1 MRTYTAI
8 EYEKEDYQ
16 NFKDNL
22 TDEKAIDIL
31 ERISRGWLP
40 NYNFSGE
47 ESDFENY
54 CLHQA
59 IYRAQDALRERTNK

>member
-1 MRTYTAI
+1 MRTYTVI

-31 ERISRGWLP
+31 EGISRGWLP

>member
-1 MRTYTAI
+1 MRTYTVI

-31 ERISRGWLP
+31 ER
-40 NYNFSGE
+40 NFKRMV
-47 ESDFENY
+47 
-54 CLHQA
+54 A
-59 IYRAQDALRERTNK
+59 

>member
-1 MRTYTAI
+1 MRTYTVI

-47 ESDFENY
+47 ESDF
-54 CLHQA
+54 
-59 IYRAQDALRERTNK
+59 RELLFTSGYISCSRCVERRTNK

>member
-1 MRTYTAI
+1 MRTYTVI

-31 ERISRGWLP
+31 ERFQEDG
-40 NYNFSGE
+40 
-47 ESDFENY
+47 
-54 CLHQA
+54 CLIIIFREKKA
-59 IYRAQDALRERTNK
+59 ILRIIVYIRLYIVLKMR